1 MSTQSSLNLS
11 AEKSGP
17 VECLGQTFAS
27 DNARREHYLKLLS
40 VKLKDPEFRKIE
52 GFPIGEDE
60 DILAL
65 SDPPYYTACPNP
77 WIGDFIQHYGRP
89 YNPKEKYHREPFAA
103 DVSEGKNEP
112 LYNLPSYY
120 TKVPPVAI
128 QRYLEH
134 YTVDGDVIL
143 DAFSGSGMTGV
154 ATRTLSAKDKKR
166 RLVILVDLSPL
177 ASFISQCMNSDY
189 EGQFPSSLINEAL
202 AWISSNL
209 SPLYKTSSGR
219 EFEYAIWSEWH
230 ICSECAEA
238 IKLIDHVIDKKNL
251 RMLDSFN
258 CPNCGA
264 LVKTRDGRRYRTKD
278 FDPWIEKNTDLAKT
292 TLELLSFKVGNR
304 AMRENPSKADIDQ
317 AAGLARHP
325 VVLKPNELPYT
336 HMTHERNNLPAAWGI
351 THLNHFYTR
360 RNYLALDRIS
370 SIKDRRLRSM
380 LLFAAFTFFENSG
393 TRRNRF
399 YIDKRRP
406 HGSPIGPLS
415 NTLYI
420 PGLQVECNY
429 ASKLRSAI
437 KQIEGVRPKWP
448 KGRGVISNQ
457 SATAL
462 KSIADASVDFIF
474 TDPPFGGNINY
485 SDQSQLAEWWLR
497 VHTASACEA
506 ITNPAQKKGLSEYE
520 LLMTKAFT
528 EYYRVLKPGR
538 WIVVEFHNSANAV
551 WVAIQNALQKAGFI
565 VASVSLLD
573 KIQTTLHQDHKANAV
588 EKDLAISA
596 YKPGGELVKRIEK
609 SNGRADGIWEFVRS
623 HLQNV
628 PVIKPRAGNLDFV
641 AEREPRVLY
650 DRMLAYFV
658 LHNIPI
664 PLSYAEFR
672 KELEDRFPGREGMFF
687 TAEQV
692 ALFDQKRAKC
702 QSVEQLT
709 IFIEDERSAIDWL
722 RQSLRKKPSTMQE
735 IHPQFMQQLSTSWKK
750 FEARPELR
758 MLLEQNFLNY
768 DGKVEVP
775 SQIHSYLSTQNKDLR
790 NLPKDDARLQ
800 ARAKDRWYVPDPAK
814 AVDVEAVRN
823 KRLLQEFWD
832 LCTEVGISR
841 PSGPSA
847 QQTLPLVAPTTVK
860 KTGRKKLK
868 EVRTE
873 AVRLGFKECFGAKD
887 YATILAITEHL
898 PTNVIEEDEQLQMMH
913 DMAEMRAQG

>member
-1 MSTQSSLNLS
+1 
-11 AEKSGP
+11 
-17 VECLGQTFAS
+17 
-27 DNARREHYLKLLS
+27 
-40 VKLKDPEFRKIE
+40 
-52 GFPIGEDE
+52 
-60 DILAL
+60 
-65 SDPPYYTACPNP
+65 
-77 WIGDFIQHYGRP
+77 
-89 YNPKEKYHREPFAA
+89 
-103 DVSEGKNEP
+103 
-112 LYNLPSYY
+112 
-120 TKVPPVAI
+120 
-128 QRYLEH
+128 
-134 YTVDGDVIL
+134 
-143 DAFSGSGMTGV
+143 
-154 ATRTLSAKDKKR
+154 
-166 RLVILVDLSPL
+166 
-177 ASFISQCMNSDY
+177 
-189 EGQFPSSLINEAL
+189 
-202 AWISSNL
+202 
-209 SPLYKTSSGR
+209 
-219 EFEYAIWSEWH
+219 
-230 ICSECAEA
+230 
-238 IKLIDHVIDKKNL
+238 
-251 RMLDSFN
+251 
-258 CPNCGA
+258 
-264 LVKTRDGRRYRTKD
+264 
-278 FDPWIEKNTDLAKT
+278 
-292 TLELLSFKVGNR
+292 
-304 AMRENPSKADIDQ
+304 
-317 AAGLARHP
+317 
-325 VVLKPNELPYT
+325 
-336 HMTHERNNLPAAWGI
+336 
-351 THLNHFYTR
+351 
-360 RNYLALDRIS
+360 
-370 SIKDRRLRSM
+370 
-380 LLFAAFTFFENSG
+380 
-393 TRRNRF
+393 
-399 YIDKRRP
+399 
-406 HGSPIGPLS
+406 
-415 NTLYI
+415 
-420 PGLQVECNY
+420 
-429 ASKLRSAI
+429 
-437 KQIEGVRPKWP
+437 
-448 KGRGVISNQ
+448 
-457 SATAL
+457 
-462 KSIADASVDFIF
+462 
-474 TDPPFGGNINY
+474 
-485 SDQSQLAEWWLR
+485 
-497 VHTASACEA
+497 
-506 ITNPAQKKGLSEYE
+506 
-520 LLMTKAFT
+520 
-528 EYYRVLKPGR
+528 
-538 WIVVEFHNSANAV
+538 
-551 WVAIQNALQKAGFI
+551 
-565 VASVSLLD
+565 
-573 KIQTTLHQDHKANAV
+573 
-588 EKDLAISA
+588 
-596 YKPGGELVKRIEK
+596 
-609 SNGRADGIWEFVRS
+609 
-623 HLQNV
+623 
-628 PVIKPRAGNLDFV
+628 V